1 MNQWPLLV
9 EQFKLLIYTAPA
21 TLLAIAAHEA
31 SHGLVSWWLGDPTPK
46 EDGRLSLNPLR
57 HLDLVGTI
65 CMLLFHFGWAKPV
78 SVNPKYYKNP
88 KLGMALTA
96 LAGPAMNFLLAFF
109 ATGAFAGLY
118 KLGNG
123 NVTGILGYCIRFM
136 DYFAV
141 LNIGLG
147 TFNLIPVPPLD
158 GSKVLAVLLPER
170 IYFKLM
176 KYERYGSIL
185 MLILLYTGILSEP
198 LGIVRNWI
206 FDGMLSVWL

>member
-109 ATGAFAGLY
+109 ATGAVAGLY

-176 KYERYGSIL
+176 KYERYGGIL
-185 MLILLYTGILSEP
+185 MVILLYTGILSEP
-198 LGIVRNWI
+198 LGTVRNWI